1 MMMTTL
7 QCLIIPISDDIT
19 HQPSSVIRMNKRS
32 KHTSTTWQ
40 LDQFTF
46 LHVCSVL
53 TTTLQQRNMVRID
66 TKPNIF
72 CLLHWSC
79 SFLLLLCSIPQQ
91 QQQKQHISQ
100 NSGEIIWSLQ
110 WSAMMIGHGQAE
122 TRFIQAQAYPYEC
135 AVFWPF
141 IISDMCE

>member
-1 MMMTTL
+1 M
-7 QCLIIPISDDIT
+7 ISPISP
-19 HQPSSVIRMNKRS
+19 HQWLGWTREASILLLLDNL
-32 KHTSTTWQ
+32 TS
-40 LDQFTF
+40 

-110 WSAMMIGHGQAE
+110 WSAMIGHGQAE

-135 AVFWPF
+135 AVSWHF
-141 IISDMCE
+141 IISDICK